1 MKNNIHTIS
10 ITGRGYSKE
19 EALKNAKTSLKLI
32 ADENTWFLSKN
43 EGKYI
48 SQEAEYKE
56 DK

>member
-19 EALKNAKTSLKLI
+19 EALKNAKKSLKLI

-43 EGKYI
+43 EGEFI